1 MLIAPCSTSK
11 VSCECLLTPMLG
23 TVMVPQLVLQITMW
37 QGPKGKMALMRIACP
52 SPKRWGYVASG
63 YCFLYSDRQ
72 SDWLRY
78 SAGLKHWVYYPG
90 AGLPRAG
97 GSMPRFSLEGKGQP
111 PTPLSPSIPLSPPL
125 LHPRPLGIWKI
136 LWFPCSFLQ
145 LSFSWNFWQFFGKL
159 SPLPHSIF
167 LSGDT

>member
-1 MLIAPCSTSK
+1 
-11 VSCECLLTPMLG
+11 
-23 TVMVPQLVLQITMW
+23 MW

-90 AGLPRAG
+90 AGLPRAW

-111 PTPLSPSIPLSPPL
+111 PTPLSPSLPLSPPL

-145 LSFSWNFWQFFGKL
+145 LSFSWNFWQFSENCPPSKSNQPSPQDVRAKVRSKRPKSGFWLCVRGLKKGK
-159 SPLPHSIF
+159 
-167 LSGDT
+167 